1 MKQFEFEEKL
11 REMRKQQREA
21 LEPLEEISYSF
32 QQEIEYRNL
41 QINDIQKELNKLKI
55 NRRAVNERRNR
66 IAKEWADKIKA
77 FIDENRQCMNNTWPD
92 ISTYTIVKQLRKR
105 GWQGTIYND
114 DPDLP
119 EEHKQGVIAAFT
131 GQYFDNGDDGELE

>member
-11 REMRKQQREA
+11 RQMRDEQRKAVEPFDTISNA
-21 LEPLEEISYSF
+21 LQKEIVSV
-32 QQEIEYRNL
+32 NL
-41 QINDIQKELNKLKI
+41 QINRLQKQLGELKI
-55 NRRAVNERRNR
+55 NRLAVNERRQR
-66 IAKEWADKIKA
+66 IEKEHSDKIKA

-119 EEHKQGVIAAFT
+119 EDHKQGVIAAFT
-131 GQYFDNGDDGELE
+131 GQYFDNGDDGE